1 MITGRFRRLLPAIAS
16 CLVMAFI
23 AASIPA
29 VSHADGGEGRDSH
42 ERTKDPGKQ
51 NPRQPPPSP
60 FNEKRL

>member
-1 MITGRFRRLLPAIAS
+1 MFKGRFRRLVPAIAGFMV
-16 CLVMAFI
+16 LAMGT
-23 AASIPA
+23 ASIPA